1 MQKPAGL
8 AQHLQRAVR
17 GVDETLVPRW
27 VSYLFALLSLA
38 LVPGI
43 ARVFASAPP
52 LHLAMHWRLAWG
64 GFDVALAALLA
75 VLGWRSSAARPWPKY

>member
-1 MQKPAGL
+1 M
-8 AQHLQRAVR
+8 
-17 GVDETLVPRW
+17 PRW
-27 VSYLFALLSLA
+27 VPYLLAVLSLA

-64 GFDVALAALLA
+64 GFDVAL
-75 VLGWRSSAARPWPKY
+75 LGGQRRRSIRPGPGGRSPPPGFR